1 MDYGLTLA
9 LIGAGL
15 AALLAGIGSAIGIG
29 TAGRSATGVLSEKPE
44 RYGQMFIMV
53 VLPGTQG
60 FYGFLA
66 AFLVMLNLG
75 FFGAGPLFSVDP
87 VLQTDLDNT
96 VISQELRQE
105 FENNLAPLLQHATIS
120 VEEPE
125 SEWLITDKQNRKS
138 YRIKKENEEDDKEKE
153 TLNIYGETGF
163 PNLSETPGTGLQILI
178 ACLPIAFAGLVSAI
192 FQGRVCSGGILMA
205 AKRPEMAFKAGVVYA
220 VMVEVY
226 AVLGLLVTMFMLLF
240 GISWPT

>member
-9 LIGAGL
+9 LVGAGL

-29 TAGRSATGVLSEKPE
+29 IAGRSATGVLSEKPE

-75 FFGAGPLFSVDP
+75 FFSAGLLFSVDP
-87 VLQTDLDNT
+87 ALQADLNNT
-96 VISQELRQE
+96 VISQEMRQE
-105 FENNLAPLLQHATIS
+105 FENNMAPLLQHASVS
-120 VEEPE
+120 VEKPE

-138 YRIKKENEEDDKEKE
+138 YRIIKEKDKEKE

-163 PNLSETPGTGLQILI
+163 PNLSGTPGTGVQILI

-240 GISWPT
+240 GITWPT

>member
-1 MDYGLTLA
+1 MDYGMTLA
-9 LIGAGL
+9 LVGAGL

-29 TAGRSATGVLSEKPE
+29 IAGRSATGVLSEKPE

-75 FFGAGPLFSVDP
+75 FFGASMLFSVDP
-87 VLQTDLDNT
+87 ALQTDLDNT
-96 VISQELRQE
+96 VISQDLRQE
-105 FENNLAPLLQHATIS
+105 FEHNMAPLLQYATIS
-120 VEEPE
+120 VETPE

-138 YRIKKENEEDDKEKE
+138 YRIKKETDKDKE
-153 TLNIYGETGF
+153 TLKIYGENGF
-163 PNLSETPGTGLQILI
+163 PNLSKTPGIGVQILI

-192 FQGRVCSGGILMA
+192 FQGKVCSGGILMA
-205 AKRPEMAFKAGVVYA
+205 AKKPEMAFKAGVVYA

>member
-1 MDYGLTLA
+1 MDYGMTLA
-9 LIGAGL
+9 LVGAGA

-29 TAGRSATGVLSEKPE
+29 IAGRSATGVLSEKPE

-75 FFGAGPLFSVDP
+75 FFGAGPLFSVDSA
-87 VLQTDLDNT
+87 LQTDLDNT
-96 VISQELRQE
+96 VISQELGQE
-105 FENNLAPLLQHATIS
+105 FENNLAPLWQQATIS
-120 VEEPE
+120 VKTPE

-138 YRIKKENEEDDKEKE
+138 YRIIKEEDKEKKQVK
-153 TLNIYGETGF
+153 LNIYGETGF
-163 PNLSETPGTGLQILI
+163 PNLSETPGTGVQILI

-192 FQGRVCSGGILMA
+192 FQGKVCSGGILMA
-205 AKRPEMAFKAGVVYA
+205 AKKPEMAFKAGVVYA

>member
-1 MDYGLTLA
+1 MDYGMTLA
-9 LIGAGL
+9 LVGAGL

-29 TAGRSATGVLSEKPE
+29 IAGRSATGVLSEKPE

-75 FFGAGPLFSVDP
+75 FFGASLLFSVDTA
-87 VLQTDLDNT
+87 LQTDLDNA
-96 VISQELRQE
+96 VISQELSQE
-105 FENNLAPLLQHATIS
+105 FDNNMAPLLQHASIL
-120 VEEPE
+120 VEKPE
-125 SEWLITDKQNRKS
+125 SEWLIIDKQNRRS
-138 YRIKKENEEDDKEKE
+138 YRIRKEVDKEQEK
-153 TLNIYGETGF
+153 LNIYGETGF
-163 PNLSETPGTGLQILI
+163 PNLSESTGTGVQVLI

-205 AKRPEMAFKAGVVYA
+205 AKKPEMAFKAGVVYA

-240 GISWPT
+240 GITWPTAA

>member
-1 MDYGLTLA
+1 MNDGMTLA
-9 LIGAGL
+9 MIGAGM

-29 TAGRSATGVLSEKPE
+29 IAGRSATGVLSEKPE

-66 AFLVMLNLG
+66 AFLVMLQLQ
-75 FFGAGPLFSVDP
+75 FFG
-87 VLQTDLDNT
+87 
-96 VISQELRQE
+96 
-105 FENNLAPLLQHATIS
+105 
-120 VEEPE
+120 
-125 SEWLITDKQNRKS
+125 
-138 YRIKKENEEDDKEKE
+138 
-153 TLNIYGETGF
+153 GEGV
-163 PNLSETPGTGLQILI
+163 PDVPMVVGLQVIM
-178 ACLPIAFAGLVSAI
+178 ACAPIAFAGLVSAI
-192 FQGRVCSGGILMA
+192 FQGKVCSGGILMA

-240 GISWPT
+240 GISWPQVAA